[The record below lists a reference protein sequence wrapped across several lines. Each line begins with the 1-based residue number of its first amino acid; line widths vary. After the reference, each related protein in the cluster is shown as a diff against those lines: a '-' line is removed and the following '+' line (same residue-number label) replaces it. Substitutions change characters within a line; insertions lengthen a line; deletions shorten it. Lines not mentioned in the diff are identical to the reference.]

1 MGHPVS
7 NNLKTLSFLLNQSLH
22 FHIPFRICMC
32 ISKEAPEYPHL
43 PQEPAK
49 FPKGP
54 RQQARCT
61 QGLACYSSAQC
72 GYGVCQ
78 TIPGSGK
85 YVLIPKVWFFFWFQH
100 RKQFITPYSYHH
112 FLNKTKGT
120 LVHECEQLTLLSTCS
135 DYRLQGTSNLLIEAK
150 S

>member
-7 NNLKTLSFLLNQSLH
+7 NNLKTLTFLLNQSLH
-22 FHIPFRICMC
+22 FHTPFRICMC
-32 ISKEAPEYPHL
+32 ISKEAQEYPHL

-85 YVLIPKVWFFFWFQH
+85 YVLIPKVWFFF
-100 RKQFITPYSYHH
+100 
-112 FLNKTKGT
+112 
-120 LVHECEQLTLLSTCS
+120 
-135 DYRLQGTSNLLIEAK
+135 
-150 S
+150 